1 MKKAL
6 KFVICFAAGG
16 AAGLLIVAIF
26 AVLFTD
32 TTFIGFFSKF
42 KDIDI
47 GALYASV
54 VSLLALIVS
63 VPLLSAIHEA
73 GHLVAG
79 CLTGYGFVSFR
90 VFSLTLIKDGGH
102 FRLKRFAIAGTG
114 GQCLLSPPDVKAEN
128 MPHAW
133 YNMGGVIATTI
144 AVVAA
149 VALIFV
155 TDSLYL
161 KIALTVFVIIAA
173 IMTLMNGIPMK
184 LGGISND
191 AYNMLQMRRDVGCR
205 RAVAA
210 MLRANALLQQG
221 TRIKD
226 MPGELFEQSEITD
239 YSNPLQLSPV
249 LLEASRRLDAGDTDG
264 AFELYDSLYQH
275 HDSLLR
281 LYRLEVK
288 CELLYIC
295 LISNRREYADRLL
308 DTELLKYIETYA
320 GISSSKQ
327 RMLAAIELFV
337 NNNRTKAEQIYHTI
351 ITRRD
356 TYLHKGEV
364 DGDISLLSQMFC
376 GDNKVS

>member
-16 AAGLLIVAIF
+16 AVGLLIVAIF
-26 AVLFTD
+26 AALFTD

-47 GALYASV
+47 GALYAAV

-63 VPLLSAIHEA
+63 VPLLSAIHEG

-114 GQCLLSPPDVKAEN
+114 GQCLLSPPDVQAEN
-128 MPHAW
+128 MPYVW
-133 YNMGGVIATTI
+133 YNIGGVIATTI

-184 LGGISND
+184 IGGISND
-191 AYNMLQMRRDVGCR
+191 AYNVRQMRRDVGCR

-210 MLRANALLQQG
+210 MLRANAMLQQG
-221 TRIKD
+221 RRIKD
-226 MPGELFEQSEITD
+226 MPKELFKQSEITD
-239 YSNPLQLSPV
+239 YSNPLQLSPM
-249 LLEASRRLDAGDTDG
+249 LLEASRRLDAGDIEG

-295 LISNRREYADRLL
+295 LISNRQEYADRLL
-308 DTELLKYIETYA
+308 DDELLKYIETYA
-320 GISSSKQ
+320 KISSSKQ

-376 GDNKVS
+376 GDNTVS

>member
-1 MKKAL
+1 
-6 KFVICFAAGG
+6 
-16 AAGLLIVAIF
+16 
-26 AVLFTD
+26 
-32 TTFIGFFSKF
+32 
-42 KDIDI
+42 
-47 GALYASV
+47 
-54 VSLLALIVS
+54 
-63 VPLLSAIHEA
+63 
-73 GHLVAG
+73 
-79 CLTGYGFVSFR
+79 
-90 VFSLTLIKDGGH
+90 
-102 FRLKRFAIAGTG
+102 
-114 GQCLLSPPDVKAEN
+114 
-128 MPHAW
+128 
-133 YNMGGVIATTI
+133 MGGVIATTI